1 MKLLALMYHRAVA
14 GPYGNAQEHLEAHF
28 SLLAQ
33 KAACVVP
40 GETLDPERLNVCL
53 TFDDAYYDFFAIV
66 FPLLDKYGLC
76 AQLAVSPGLVA
87 EHCDLARER
96 RLKLSTD
103 EAFAHPEKGGL
114 CTWKELNILAA
125 SGRVVFASHGR
136 THVRLDD
143 ASADLEQ
150 EIVASGA
157 ILRHRLAVP
166 VESFVFPFGRFSWAA
181 RDLAAQHYRYL
192 WRIGQ
197 ASNQDWD
204 GKLLYRVAADEVDSL
219 SRLLGWD
226 HRVKYRCGAVWNQV
240 RGV

>member
-14 GPYGNAQEHLEAHF
+14 GPHGNAEEHLEAHF
-28 SLLAQ
+28 SLLAR

-40 GETLDPERLNVCL
+40 GEALDPDRLNVCL

-87 EHCDLARER
+87 EHSDLPRER
-96 RLKLSTD
+96 RLKLSAG
-103 EAFAHPEKGGL
+103 EAFAHPENGGL
-114 CTWKELNILAA
+114 CTWQELQILAD

-136 THVRLDD
+136 THVRLDH
-143 ASADLEQ
+143 ARADLGE
-150 EIVASGA
+150 EIVASGS
-157 ILRHRLAVP
+157 ILRRRLAVP
-166 VESFVFPFGRFSWAA
+166 VESFVFPYGRFNLAA

-197 ASNQDWD
+197 ASNQDWN
-204 GKLLYRVAADEVDSL
+204 GRLLYRVAADEMDSL
-219 SRLLGWD
+219 SPLLGWD
-226 HRVKYRCGAVWNQV
+226 QRLKYRCGAVWNQA